1 MPKPKGIPQKPR
13 KPNGDYA
20 RRDVLQRLYDE
31 WLMRDFGA
39 QTAGIRSSA
48 EDCRVERTIIRD
60 AIAEIL
66 RLRGRTDAA
75 DICAEYGPSVALE
88 VLLGTNH

>member
-1 MPKPKGIPQKPR
+1 MPKPRGIPQKPR

-20 RRDVLQRLYDE
+20 RRDVLHRLYDE

-39 QTAGIRSSA
+39 QTAGIKSTA

-75 DICAEYGPSVALE
+75 DICAEWGPAIALE
-88 VLLGTNH
+88 VLNGANH

>member
-1 MPKPKGIPQKPR
+1 MPKAKGIPQKPR
-13 KPNGDYA
+13 KPNGDYQ
-20 RRDVLQRLYDE
+20 RRDVLARLYDE

-39 QTAGIRSSA
+39 QTVGIRSSA

-75 DICAEYGPSVALE
+75 EVCVEWGPAIAME
-88 VLLGTNH
+88 VLHGTRH